1 MIVNVF
7 SQPYELLVL
16 LYGGMLSGL
25 VYEFLRFGR
34 LTQPRQTP
42 FLDGLFVLLGGFV
55 FLYSLLMS
63 TQGVLRWYVFA
74 IFSAGMWMSKVGF
87 RCMFTK
93 IYKKSTKN
101 STKTADNLVYC
112 EREKKESSK

>member
-7 SQPYELLVL
+7 SQPYELLIL
-16 LYGGMLSGL
+16 MYGGMLSGL
-25 VYEFLRFGR
+25 IYELLRFGR

-63 TQGVLRWYVFA
+63 TRGVLRWYVFA
-74 IFSAGMWMSKVGF
+74 GFGAGMWVSKTGF

-93 IYKKSTKN
+93 IYKKSTKS
-101 STKTADNLVYC
+101 STHAADNLVYC
-112 EREKKESSK
+112 GREEKKSSK